1 MIPASSSAPASRHT
15 SIARR
20 LNRLVIAC
28 VLFCTLPVAALFVV
42 NEAQRHADNR
52 WSVMKTAAEVLA
64 SSVAQG
70 VEARDAGQA
79 FTAIRAVSRTPGI
92 NYARVELADGEV
104 LAETGSGAR
113 LKTDVVVG
121 ADTRHP
127 SLSALLLTR
136 SVQVEAPIVSDGAV
150 IGKVSVVHRAQGL
163 WQSLLLSLAGIT
175 ALATGA
181 LIVAL
186 IIARR
191 LQQAMTR
198 PLAEL
203 TATVGQIAHT
213 GDFSHP
219 VERRSEDEVGAL
231 VDGFNTMLDA
241 ISQRD
246 RRIDAQM
253 KGLEADVAERTRDY
267 LVARDEAHAANAAK
281 SEFLATMSHEIRT
294 PMNGVMVM
302 AELLAAES
310 LPPKARRH
318 AQTIAKSGRSLLA
331 VINDILDFSKIEAG
345 KMDVEITEVDLL
357 DLIDDTISL
366 FHAKAREKGLE
377 LVAFVQPD
385 APRIAPA
392 DAVRLGQV
400 LSNLVSNALKFTET
414 GHVTIRLLP
423 DRDPG
428 FWRLVVADT
437 GIGIA
442 ADKLSGIFGAFTQE
456 DQTTTRRF
464 GGTGLGLSIA
474 KRLVEAMGGG
484 IAVTSEQETIH
495 KRGGTQF
502 HVRLPALADAPS
514 AAPPMLDGH
523 CVHIA
528 VHGRAEAHALRTRFK
543 AAGAVTDGRPA
554 LVIADS
560 AARRELN
567 ADPRTLVLLAD
578 AEDTEADSWLKSGRC
593 AAVLPRP
600 ARHRD
605 LDQLIQCL
613 RDGEPLV
620 LSAPETAVWTAG
632 TVYPEARVLVVDD
645 AEVNREV
652 AAESLSRFGI
662 VCVTANDGQAALDC
676 MAAERFD
683 LVLMDGSMPVL
694 DGFEAS
700 KRWRAQETQDRTPI
714 VALTAHVV
722 GAAATAWREAGMDA
736 ILHKP
741 FTLQALGDILST
753 FLPPEL
759 AQAAPESIATAAYEA
774 PTMANDP
781 TAAFAPSFD
790 GLFDETVFATFL
802 DGRRQGRGEFVDRVL
817 GLYRRHVPEALA
829 ALHDALRDK
838 DNDRV
843 ASSAHAMKSMSL
855 NLGAKAVATAAA
867 AIENAIRSDGR
878 DATQSEAA
886 ALSDALKRT
895 LAALDQRLEGTLPAV
910 APAVV
915 ARDGFT
921 AEETEILRRLEA
933 AMAAGTLEM
942 VYQPIFDRLGETIL
956 SAECLIRWPATDTP
970 VISPALFVPLAERS
984 GLIVQLGAYIRRQV
998 LKDAH
1003 LFGELP
1009 LAINVSPIELDQPDF
1024 TSGLTALFE
1033 EMGFPPRRFVLEVT
1047 ETAILGEPEKMKR
1060 LFERLRTLGFK
1071 LALDDFGVGYSSL
1084 TALHRY
1090 PFDKIK
1096 IDREFVVA
1104 LDGEAR
1110 PALEAL
1116 AIIQAVTG
1124 IGRAFGMQVVA
1135 EGIET
1140 AGQHR
1145 HLKSAGVHG
1154 LQGYLFSKPLS
1165 KGEFAARLKAPVAKA
1180 G

>member
-1 MIPASSSAPASRHT
+1 MIPAPQRQT
-15 SIARR
+15 SIRQR
-20 LNRLVIAC
+20 LNRLVLGC
-28 VLFCTLPVAALFVV
+28 VLFCTVPVAMLFVI

-52 WSVMKTAAEVLA
+52 WSVMTTAAEVLA
-64 SSVAQG
+64 SSVVDG
-70 VEARDAGQA
+70 IEAHDAGRA

-92 NYARVELADGEV
+92 DYARVELTDGSV
-104 LAETGSGAR
+104 IAETGSGAR
-113 LKTDVVVG
+113 LKTDVSIG
-121 ADTRHP
+121 SDTKNP
-127 SLSALLLTR
+127 PLTALLFTR
-136 SVQVEAPIVSDGAV
+136 SVQVEAPVVSDGTV
-150 IGKVSVVHRAQGL
+150 IGKVKVVHQANGL
-163 WQSLLLSLAGIT
+163 WQGLLMSLLGIS
-175 ALATGA
+175 ALAVTA

-186 IIARR
+186 MVARR
-191 LQQAMTR
+191 MQSTMTQ

-203 TATVGQIAHT
+203 TATVGDIAHT
-213 GDFSHP
+213 GNFGRH
-219 VERRSEDEVGAL
+219 VERRSQDEVGTL
-231 VDGFNTMLDA
+231 VDGFNAMLDA

-246 RRIDAQM
+246 RKIDAQM
-253 KGLEADVAERTRDY
+253 KGLESEVADRTRDY
-267 LVARDEAHAANAAK
+267 LIARDAAHAANAAK

-302 AELLAAES
+302 AELLTGEN

-357 DLIDDTISL
+357 DLIDDTIGL

-377 LVAFVQPD
+377 LVALVQPD

-414 GHVTIRLLP
+414 GHVTIRLSP

-442 ADKLSGIFGAFTQE
+442 ADKLGGIFGAFTQE

-484 IAVTSEQETIH
+484 IAVTSEQG
-495 KRGGTQF
+495 KGTQF
-502 HVRLPALADAPS
+502 HVRLPALAEAAT
-514 AAPPMLDGH
+514 AAPPELDGL
-523 CVHIA
+523 CVHVA

-543 AAGAVTDGRPA
+543 AAGAIADGRPA
-554 LVIADS
+554 LIIADIV
-560 AARRELN
+560 ARREIN
-567 ADPRTLVLLAD
+567 ADPQTLVLLAEAED
-578 AEDTEADSWLKSGRC
+578 AEAEAWLKSGRC

-605 LDQLIQCL
+605 VDQLIQCL
-613 RDGEPLV
+613 RDGTPLA
-620 LSAPETAVWTAG
+620 LSAPETTVWRAEH
-632 TVYPEARVLVVDD
+632 VYPDARVLVVDD

-662 VCVTANDGQAALDC
+662 RCVTANDGQAALDI
-676 MAAERFD
+676 MATERFD

-694 DGFEAS
+694 DGFEAT
-700 KRWRAQETQDRTPI
+700 KRWRADETETRIPI
-714 VALTAHVV
+714 IALTAHVV

-741 FTLQALGDILST
+741 FTLQALGDILNT
-753 FLPPEL
+753 FLPGDL
-759 AQAAPESIATAAYEA
+759 AQTAPDVA
-774 PTMANDP
+774 PDVYK
-781 TAAFAPSFD
+781 APVVAPDLS
-790 GLFDETVFATFL
+790 GLFDEAVFATFL
-802 DGRRQGRGEFVDRVL
+802 DGRRQGRGEFVDRVV

-829 ALHDALRDK
+829 SLHDALRDK

-878 DATQSEAA
+878 DATQAEAA
-886 ALSDALKRT
+886 ILSDALSRT
-895 LAALDQRLEGTLPAV
+895 LLALDERLDGAMPAV
-910 APAVV
+910 EPVSAS
-915 ARDGFT
+915 RDGFT
-921 AEETEILRRLEA
+921 AEECDILRRLEA
-933 AMAAGTLEM
+933 AMNAGTLEM

-956 SAECLIRWPATDTP
+956 SAECLIRWPAADTP

-984 GLIVQLGAYIRRQV
+984 GLIVQLGAYIRRAV

-1033 EMGFPPRRFVLEVT
+1033 EMGFPARRFVLEVT

-1116 AIIQAVTG
+1116 AIIQAVSG

-1140 AGQHR
+1140 PSQHR
-1145 HLKSAGVHG
+1145 HLKSAGVHAM
-1154 LQGYLFSKPLS
+1154 QGYMFSKPLS
-1165 KGEFAARLKAPVAKA
+1165 KAEFAARLTAPITKA